1 MTQKTKAEIVYNINN
16 DIVSNSEKRVTP
28 EDIRRNLIDIVD
40 SISILSTDEYIVS
53 ANLSTHVTR
62 NTRVGIEALDKAGVV
77 PGYNSQD
84 NTAGGFHALY
94 ANYNGDGN
102 SAWGSYALGCNIYG
116 DENTAIGWHALSVN
130 QDGDQNVA
138 LGTHALKGLK
148 HGNNNIAIG
157 AYAGYYI
164 NESENFKFFL
174 GSHDLTPQETCDNP
188 SGSGLTPLMYG
199 DLLNNV
205 LVIGYTQLHNEGK
218 LQVNGSV
225 TPARMISEVAE
236 PGNLGST
243 NYPWNKVYL
252 REINSDLPY
261 VSVNNNLLPTEDG
274 VFTLGDQTHRW
285 NTAYI
290 NNIVVNGS
298 AAINDLQ
305 YNQITESQYLNRTLY
320 LASSGTNALN
330 SAPSP
335 YLTDEG
341 IDGGGIVIQS
351 SGVSYRRNYSLLYR
365 APNLTWTYANTAYAK
380 SSWESNI
387 SLVVQPDCFIKTD
400 RLIGRSKLLVSNDT
414 PTRNG
419 MTFDDHIV
427 IGKESLRNE
436 YYGWEFG
443 GQFNHIVD
451 TGVPIYS
458 QNVFAKGSGI
468 SIENNELSR
477 YDGTLDEIYG
487 FSSTYDDKNGKI
499 KKRFIGYAGNP
510 SGTCSFTIDAL
521 NGRAGFSNRNIDF
534 DPVTTFNIFGSGN
547 SILRNSSLSKAS
559 IQLSVNDNNL
569 VKGIDISHS
578 ESDNKT
584 RVSIYRA
591 STPHEVFSV
600 GESGFAHET
609 PVAILET
616 SGTVTPQENYGTLI
630 VRPNSSPIRSQS
642 IFLQDDQGREF
653 DLLADGGDIFNDD
666 FVYHDPKKNTLLGY
680 FSNDTK
686 DKIYESGGYEN
697 TAIGYEALDGVV
709 TGSGNIAVGYRSGYG
724 IKSGNNNVLI
734 GHKLSTTDLSNALM
748 IGNGTNVIVY
758 GEIPTSSAAGFFG
771 VDERFEITKKGANE
785 KVEIVQQDHDTI
797 IRKVSKGKN
806 LQTEVVDELGGF
818 MGSKPTSS
826 LFFDFVGT
834 TTHRLM
840 ELNASGSLNS
850 SYVFTNTRPYATI
863 KGDLNLYGD
872 LRFPDGTA
880 ITSASGLQIT
890 AGTGIA
896 IIPISGVK
904 EISFSIS
911 NIPTYGGPIADV
923 DSNLVVET
931 SGVVKRCPVSQLM
944 QYVNHTNPQ
953 MYFNCPGGYNLV
965 LSNNSA
971 IYHNQ
976 NCNTIFGGFEAGD
989 DATGFT
995 NSVVLGTQAG
1005 QEAYFNNTSNLTIDT
1020 AAVFIGYNAGRKSR
1034 NADNSIF
1041 IGPSAGQHSV
1051 NTDNSI
1057 FIGNSA
1063 GEGSKSAKSIS
1074 IGDNTLETVEGENN
1088 IEIVANREDF
1098 NRILGGRI
1106 DHKMSL
1112 GAVVAADTCVGRVSV
1127 GGAARVFPTAS
1138 VESSSK
1144 FGDNTVPVHKWFNAD
1159 GDLVAYLDQQGNMV
1173 LKGAVMTS
1181 SYMNETNLVPGIM
1194 PTGLPCG
1201 NQNIS
1206 GNTPNVI
1213 LPNTGGDN
1221 GDNGDGDTSL
1231 PPSGYMLG
1239 YTPIYNEI

>member
-40 SISILSTDEYIVS
+40 SISVLSFDEYIVS
-53 ANLSTHVTR
+53 ANLSTPIIR

-77 PGYNSQD
+77 AGYVSHD

-116 DENTAIGWHALSVN
+116 EENTAVGWNSLAVN
-130 QDGDQNVA
+130 QDGDMNVA
-138 LGTHALKGLK
+138 IGTHALKNTK

-164 NESENFKFFL
+164 GESENFKFFV
-174 GSHDLTPQETCDNP
+174 GSHNLTSQETCDNP
-188 SGSGLTPLMYG
+188 SGSGITPLMYG

-205 LVIGYTQLHNEGK
+205 LAVGYKQLHNEGK
-218 LQVNGSV
+218 LQVNGSI
-225 TPARMISEVAE
+225 TPSRMIGEISE
-236 PGNLGST
+236 PGNLGSV
-243 NYPWNKVYL
+243 NYPWKKTYT
-252 REINSDLPY
+252 RELNSDLPQ
-261 VSVNNNLLPTEDG
+261 VSVNNNLLPTDDG
-274 VFTLGDQTHRW
+274 VFNLGHQDKRW
-285 NTAYI
+285 NNAHI
-290 NNIVVNGS
+290 NNIFVNGS
-298 AAINDLQ
+298 AVINDLQ
-305 YNQITESQYLNRTLY
+305 YNEITESQYVNRTLY
-320 LASSGTNALN
+320 LASSGVNALN
-330 SAPSP
+330 SAPAP

-341 IDGGGIVIQS
+341 IDGGGVVIQS
-351 SGVSYRRNYSLLYR
+351 SGVNYRRNYSLLYR
-365 APNLTWTYANTAYAK
+365 APNLTWTYADTAYAK

-387 SLVVQPDCFIKTD
+387 SFVVQQNCFIKTD
-400 RLIGRSKLLVSNDT
+400 RLIGRSKLLISNDT
-414 PTRNG
+414 ATRNG
-419 MTFDDHIV
+419 ITVDDHIV
-427 IGKESLRNE
+427 IGKESLRDE
-436 YYGWEFG
+436 YYTWEFG
-443 GQFNHIVD
+443 GQFSHIVD
-451 TGVPIYS
+451 SGVPIYS

-477 YDGTLDEIYG
+477 YDGTLNEVYG

-499 KKRFIGYAGNP
+499 KKRFIGYAGSP
-510 SGTCSFTIDAL
+510 SGTCVLSIDAL
-521 NGRAGFSNRNIDF
+521 NGKAGFSNRNIDF
-534 DPVTTFNIFGSGN
+534 DPVTTFNVYGSGN
-547 SILRNSSLSKAS
+547 SVIRNSSLSKAS

-569 VKGIDISHS
+569 VKGLDISHS

-591 STPHEVFSV
+591 ASPHEVFNFA
-600 GESGFAHET
+600 ESGFAHST
-609 PVAILET
+609 PVSILET
-616 SGTVTPQENYGTLI
+616 SGTLVAQEGYGTLI
-630 VRPNSSPIRSQS
+630 VRPNSSPTRSQS
-642 IFLQDDQGREF
+642 IFLQDDEGREF
-653 DLLADGGDIFNDD
+653 DLLADGGDIFSDD
-666 FVYHDPKKNTLLGY
+666 FVYHDPKRNTLVGD
-680 FSNDTK
+680 FNTNTK
-686 DKIYESGGYEN
+686 DKIYASGGYEN
-697 TAIGYEALDGVV
+697 TAVGYEALDGLV
-709 TGSGNIAVGYRSGYG
+709 TGSGNTAMGYRSGYG
-724 IKSGNNNVLI
+724 VKSGNNNVLI
-734 GHKLSTTDLSNALM
+734 GHKLATTDLSNALM
-748 IGNGTNVIVY
+748 IGNGTNVIAY
-758 GEIPTSSAAGFFG
+758 GKIPTSSGAGFFG
-771 VDERFEITKKGANE
+771 IDEKFEITKKNATE
-785 KVEIVQQDHDTI
+785 KVEIVQEAHNTV

-806 LQTEVVDELGGF
+806 LQTEIVDELGGF

-834 TTHRLM
+834 TTHRLL
-840 ELNASGSLNS
+840 ELNASGNLNS
-850 SYVFTNTRPYATI
+850 SYVFTNTKPYATL

-872 LRFPDGTA
+872 LRFPDGTM
-880 ITSASGLQIT
+880 ISSASGLQIT

-896 IIPISGVK
+896 INTVSGVK
-904 EISFSIS
+904 QISFSIS
-911 NIPTYGGPIADV
+911 NIPTYGGPIGSV

-944 QYVNHTNPQ
+944 QYVNHTNSQ
-953 MYFNCPGGYNLV
+953 MYFSCPGGYNLV

-971 IYHNQ
+971 IYHSQ
-976 NCNTIFGGFEAGD
+976 NCNTIFGGNEAGD
-989 DATGFT
+989 DAEGFT

-1005 QEAYFNNTSNLTIDT
+1005 QEAYFNNSSLTVDT

-1051 NTDNSI
+1051 DTDNSI

-1063 GEGSKSAKSIS
+1063 GESSKSSKSIA

-1088 IEIVANREDF
+1088 IEIVGNREDF

-1106 DHKMSL
+1106 DHKMSI
-1112 GAVVAADTCVGRVSV
+1112 GAVVAADTCIGRVSV

-1144 FGDNTVPVHKWFNAD
+1144 FGDNTVPVHKWFNAA

-1181 SYMNETNLVPGIM
+1181 SYMNETNLVPGVM
-1194 PTGLPCG
+1194 PTGLACG

-1206 GNTPNVI
+1206 GNTPTVI
-1213 LPNTGGDN
+1213 LPNTGGDT
-1221 GDNGDGDTSL
+1221 GTGSDTNL

>member
-1 MTQKTKAEIVYNINN
+1 MTKKTKAEIVYNINN

-28 EDIRRNLIDIVD
+28 EDIRRNMIDIVD

-53 ANLSTHVTR
+53 ANLSTQQTR

-77 PGYNSQD
+77 PGYISED

-116 DENTAIGWHALSVN
+116 EENTAVGWNSLSVN
-130 QDGDQNVA
+130 QDGNYNTSV
-138 LGTHALKGLK
+138 GTHALKNLK

-164 NESENFKFFL
+164 SESENFKFFL
-174 GSHDLTPQETCDNP
+174 GSHDLTTQETCDNP
-188 SGSGLTPLMYG
+188 SGSGIIPLMYG

-205 LVIGYTQLHNEGK
+205 LVVGYTQIHNEGK
-218 LQVNGSV
+218 LQVNGSI
-225 TPARMISEVAE
+225 TPSRMISQVSE
-236 PGNLGST
+236 PGNLGSV
-243 NYPWNKVYL
+243 NYPWKNVYT
-252 REINSDLPY
+252 REIRSDLPQVTMGNSLFP
-261 VSVNNNLLPTEDG
+261 VSNGIQNLGHTDY
-274 VFTLGDQTHRW
+274 RW
-285 NTAYI
+285 NNGYI
-290 NNIVVNGS
+290 NNLFVNGS
-298 AAINDLQ
+298 AYINDLQ
-305 YNQITESQYLNRTLY
+305 YNQITESQYLNRSLY
-320 LASSGTNALN
+320 LASSGTNPLTSSPA
-330 SAPSP
+330 P

-341 IDGGGIVIQS
+341 IDGGGIIIQS
-351 SGVSYRRNYSLLYR
+351 SGTSYRRNYSLLYR

-387 SLVVQPDCFIKTD
+387 SFVVQPDCFIKTD
-400 RLIGRSKLLVSNDT
+400 RLIGRDSLLISDDS

-419 MTFDDHIV
+419 ITLNDNIV
-427 IGKESLRNE
+427 IGKESLRDE
-436 YYGWEFG
+436 YYTWEFG

-451 TGVPIYS
+451 SGVSSYS
-458 QNVFAKGSGI
+458 QNVFSKGSGL
-468 SIENNELSR
+468 SIENRELSR
-477 YDGTLDEIYG
+477 YDGTLDELYG
-487 FSSTYDDKNGKI
+487 FSSVYDDKDGKI

-510 SGTCSFTIDAL
+510 SGTCSFSIDAL
-521 NGRAGFSNRNIDF
+521 GGNAGFSNKNTNF
-534 DPVTTFNIFGSGN
+534 DPLTTFNIYGSGN
-547 SILRNSSLSKAS
+547 SILRNSSESKAS
-559 IQLSVNDNNL
+559 IQLSVGSNNL
-569 VKGIDISHS
+569 LKGLDISHT
-578 ESDNKT
+578 EVDNKT
-584 RVSIYRA
+584 RVSIHRA
-591 STPHEVFSV
+591 STPYEVFSL
-600 GESGFAHET
+600 GESGFAHNT
-609 PVAILET
+609 PVSILET
-616 SGTVTPQENYGTLI
+616 SGTVVAQENHGTLI
-630 VRPNSSPIRSQS
+630 VRPNTSPTRSQS

-666 FVYHDPKKNTLLGY
+666 FVYHDAKRNTLVGD
-680 FSNDTK
+680 FNTNTK
-686 DKIYESGGYEN
+686 DRIYASGGYEN
-697 TAIGYEALDGVV
+697 TANGHEALDGLV
-709 TGSGNIAVGYRSGYG
+709 TGSGNIAIGYRSGYG
-724 IKSGNNNVLI
+724 VKAGNNNVLI
-734 GHKLSTTDLSNALM
+734 GNSLTTTDLSNTLL
-748 IGNGTNVIVY
+748 IGNGTNVVAY
-758 GEIPTSSAAGFFG
+758 GEIPTSSGAGFFG
-771 VDERFEITKKGANE
+771 VDEKLEITKKNANE
-785 KVEIVQQDHDTI
+785 KVEFVQENNNTI
-797 IRKVSKGKN
+797 IRKISKGKN
-806 LQTEVVDELGGF
+806 IQAGIIDEFGGTV
-818 MGSKPTSS
+818 GNKPISS

-834 TTHRLM
+834 TTHRLL
-840 ELNASGSLNS
+840 ELNASGTLNS
-850 SYVFTNTRPYATI
+850 SYVFTNTKPYATL

-872 LRFPDGTA
+872 LRFPDGTV

-896 IIPISGVK
+896 INSVSGVK
-904 EISFSIS
+904 EISFSIG
-911 NIPTYGGPIADV
+911 NIPTYGGPVASV

-953 MYFNCPGGYNLV
+953 MYFNCIGGYNLV

-976 NCNTIFGGFEAGD
+976 NCNSIFAGNEAGD
-989 DATGFT
+989 DASGFT

-1005 QEAYFNNTSNLTIDT
+1005 QQAYFNNTSGLTVDT
-1020 AAVFIGYNAGRKSR
+1020 ASVFVGYNAGRKSR

-1041 IGPSAGQHSV
+1041 IGPSAGQHSL

-1063 GEGSKSAKSIS
+1063 GESSKSSKSIA

-1088 IEIVANREDF
+1088 IEIVANKEDF

-1106 DHKMSL
+1106 DNKMSI
-1112 GAVVAADTCVGRVSV
+1112 GAVVAADTCVGRVSI

-1144 FGDNTVPVHKWFNAD
+1144 FGDDAIPIHKWFNAS

-1173 LKGAVMTS
+1173 LKGTIIESSVMS
-1181 SYMNETNLVPGIM
+1181 ETNFVPGVM

-1206 GNTPNVI
+1206 GNTPTVI
-1213 LPNTGGDN
+1213 PPNN
-1221 GDNGDGDTSL
+1221 GGDTSSENDL
-1231 PPSGYMLG
+1231 PASGYMLG